1 MSAAMLRRS
10 PIKQEPCVPDSDGA
24 SIQGQG
30 HSRVK
35 MFPNVE
41 CLEPVRL

>member
-10 PIKQEPCVPDSDGA
+10 PIKQEPCVPDSGGA
-24 SIQGQG
+24 SIQGHG

-41 CLEPVRL
+41 CL